1 MNEVLSYLNERVDE
15 FNSHLSIARM
25 LELRIDEDIVEGN
38 IRVEVRHVNTVKSG
52 LLIHLY
58 NIVEAVTS
66 RTLKEVGEAVV
77 TEKPNLWTEKLLS
90 EWVRSAV
97 WNGEDRI
104 GNQAMKHLTLVS
116 RNLASGELL
125 QAFPIKGVPGSWD
138 DGAIKKVAERL
149 GCSLFLSQEV
159 SSAAYQRKYRNET
172 TALKYLASKRNAIA
186 HGASTFEEGA
196 NDLSIDELEELSD
209 RILPY
214 LKAVT
219 ESYQNFLANKKYLA
233 VVE

>member
-1 MNEVLSYLNERVDE
+1 MNEVLSYLNERVEE
-15 FNSHLSIARM
+15 FHSHLSIAQM
-25 LELRIDEDIVEGN
+25 LELRIDEGIVDGN

-77 TEKPNLWTEKLLS
+77 TEKPNLWTENLLS
-90 EWVRSAV
+90 EWVRSEV

-104 GNQAMKHLTLVS
+104 GDQAMKRLTQVS
-116 RNLASGELL
+116 SNLASGELL
-125 QAFPIKGVPGSWD
+125 QAFRIKGEPGSWND
-138 DGAIKKVAERL
+138 EAIKKVAVRL
-149 GCSLFLSQEV
+149 GCSLSLSSEV
-159 SSAAYQRKYRNET
+159 SRAAYERKYRNDN
-172 TALKYLASKRNAIA
+172 TALQYLASKRNAIA
-186 HGASTFEEGA
+186 HGSSTFEEGA
-196 NDLSIDELEELSD
+196 NDLSIQELEELSD

-219 ESYQNFLANKKYLA
+219 ESYQNFLVNKKYLA
-233 VVE
+233 IVA